1 IYPGTVLVAP
11 GGLQTRLVKEKDVHG
26 GEIIRVHLSREKNL
40 YQPSIDEMFF
50 SVAEIY
56 GNQAIG
62 VLLTGMGADGARGL
76 QRLREKGS
84 LTIAESPETCVIYGM
99 PKAAQELGAVDYLL
113 PLTEIPDR
121 ICVLISGQK
130 CSAMKKS

>member
-1 IYPGTVLVAP
+1 
-11 GGLQTRLVKEKDVHG
+11 
-26 GEIIRVHLSREKNL
+26 
-40 YQPSIDEMFF
+40 M
-50 SVAEIY
+50 
-56 GNQAIG
+56 
-62 VLLTGMGADGARGL
+62 TGMGADGARGL
-76 QRLREKGS
+76 QRLREKGA

-99 PKAAQELGAVDYLL
+99 PKVAVELGAVDYLL